1 MDASLS
7 LALGMALALEG
18 GAAAPTLSFSAV
30 TTGAETLTLQRIT
43 PTGGTCTVTWG
54 DGSADT
60 VIANGNTVT
69 TTHDYAGAGTWA
81 VTISNPELITY
92 LDLRDSKISVS
103 VGSFAQINRTLDT
116 LRLENITGTF
126 DSSDFAGSTPSSTLY
141 FSLSSSITGTFD
153 SSDFAGSTPSTYL
166 RISLPSSITG
176 TFDSSDFAGSTPS
189 ITLYF
194 SLPSSITGTF
204 DSSDFAG
211 STPSTLSI
219 VLPNTITSTIA
230 RADWSAGILRKVAS
244 PTIQAYLTATQV
256 DDILLGAWDDF
267 GNRTASAGTFNI
279 AGTNTAPSGTFQ
291 AQCSPT
297 TGKEAANELLNDS
310 CDVSS
315 NHYAAI
321 IVTGGL
327 P

>member
-1 MDASLS
+1 MYPFQH
-7 LALGMALALEG
+7 G
-18 GAAAPTLSFSAV
+18 GHITKDLYGGVPMGGEAAAPTLSFSAV

-116 LRLENITGTF
+116 LRLEN
-126 DSSDFAGSTPSSTLY
+126 
-141 FSLSSSITGTFD
+141 
-153 SSDFAGSTPSTYL
+153 
-166 RISLPSSITG
+166 
-176 TFDSSDFAGSTPS
+176 
-189 ITLYF
+189 
-194 SLPSSITGTF
+194 ITGTF